1 MSVIDDEAN
10 GLYPSPAS
18 LNMDDHTAEHRMSEL
33 QFMLRDAYHAGA
45 TRTPTDREVET
56 VARLL
61 WDRQIIV
68 RPATAVQP
76 WDVTRSRVLRA
87 RFLQDV
93 RDALALMRRAAS
105 DDGHRS

>member
-33 QFMLRDAYHAGA
+33 QFMLRDA
-45 TRTPTDREVET
+45 
-56 VARLL
+56 
-61 WDRQIIV
+61 
-68 RPATAVQP
+68 
-76 WDVTRSRVLRA
+76 
-87 RFLQDV
+87 
-93 RDALALMRRAAS
+93 LALMRRAAS